1 MNMHKEDGSLSRRT
15 YELLLAAYPREFRRE
30 YGREMTLVFA
40 ERCREES
47 AAPVRLWGEALLDL
61 ALNVPREHFER
72 LGGGEGLMKTLRTVI
87 LAIAVYAFT
96 LLVVAPLY
104 ARNIGAFPS
113 IVNSLIDA
121 LISTGLVFNFF
132 YLLLTL
138 TRWREGVRAVR
149 TALVLTA
156 LLVAGLITLITL
168 SGGPPAA
175 VNLTIVVAQVLALLF
190 WYTAHLLWVRR
201 KGSEVPPATA

>member
-1 MNMHKEDGSLSRRT
+1 VNMHKEDGSLSRRT
-15 YELLLAAYPREFRRE
+15 YQLLLAAYPREFRRE

-40 ERCREES
+40 DRCREES

-72 LGGGEGLMKTLRTVI
+72 LGGGEGLMKTLRTVV

-96 LLVVAPLY
+96 LLVIAPLY
-104 ARNIGAFPS
+104 ARNIGMFPS
-113 IVNSLIDA
+113 FVNGLIDA
-121 LISTGLVFNFF
+121 LISTGLIFNFF

-149 TALVLTA
+149 AALVLTA
-156 LLVAGLITLITL
+156 LLVAGLITLMTV
-168 SGGPPAA
+168 SVGAA
-175 VNLTIVVAQVLALLF
+175 HINLTIVVAQVLSLLF

-201 KGSEVPPATA
+201 GGREVPPATA